1 MHGME
6 NAVDDDDDDEIE
18 QQLNSMMKGKRRI
31 VEGHTFGGTNSSSG
45 VAGDKLE
52 KVFYRSIFF
61 CFCVWMFSV
70 KKCFFPF
77 RVLSSLTKLYSQVF
91 SF

>member
-18 QQLNSMMKGKRRI
+18 QQLSSMMKGKRRI
-31 VEGHTFGGTNSSSG
+31 VEGHTFGGTASGSG

-52 KVFYRSIFF
+52 KVFF
-61 CFCVWMFSV
+61 
-70 KKCFFPF
+70 
-77 RVLSSLTKLYSQVF
+77 
-91 SF
+91 

>member
-18 QQLNSMMKGKRRI
+18 QQLSSMMKGRRRI
-31 VEGHTFGGTNSSSG
+31 VEGHTFGSTTSGSG

-52 KVFYRSIFF
+52 KVFSFFLIFF
-61 CFCVWMFSV
+61 YDVFLVNKFM
-70 KKCFFPF
+70 FFP
-77 RVLSSLTKLYSQVF
+77 V
-91 SF
+91 